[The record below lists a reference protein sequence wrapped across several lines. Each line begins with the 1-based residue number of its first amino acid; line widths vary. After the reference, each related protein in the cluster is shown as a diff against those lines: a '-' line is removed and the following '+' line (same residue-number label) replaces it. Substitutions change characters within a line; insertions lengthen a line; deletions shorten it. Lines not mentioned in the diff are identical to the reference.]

1 MNTRI
6 YSTDK
11 GQVIRRIPDND
22 IIIEFGNLSWKLSI
36 LQLKMLKSFAK
47 KIDGDYYEKINQNSF
62 YRRKIRMPI
71 HDTNLSIVLSAN
83 ELEDFKK
90 LLSGVPDNILEKED
104 IHDILYHITQNH
116 YDRLDKH
123 PDTFHFINPSFKYFL
138 N

>member
-47 KIDGDYYEKINQNSF
+47 NIDGSYFKKINQNSF
-62 YRRKIRMPI
+62 YRRKVRIPI
-71 HDTNLSIVLSAN
+71 HGTTLSILLSTD
-83 ELEDFKK
+83 ELEDFKA
-90 LLSGVPDNILEKED
+90 LLSGIPANALEKED
-104 IHDILYHITQNH
+104 IYNILYHITENH
-116 YDRLDKH
+116 YDR
-123 PDTFHFINPSFKYFL
+123 PDEPTDEIHLIHPSFKYFL

>member
-36 LQLKMLKSFAK
+36 LQFKMLKKFAQ
-47 KIDGDYYEKINQNSF
+47 KIDGTYYERMNKNSF
-62 YRRKIRMPI
+62 YRRKIRIPVKG
-71 HDTNLSIVLSAN
+71 TNLSIVLSAE
-83 ELEDFKK
+83 ELDEFKA
-90 LLSGVPDNILEKED
+90 LLNGIPDQVLEQED
-104 IHDILYHITQNH
+104 IFDALHDIMENR
-116 YDRLDKH
+116 YDRLNKNIEKASLIK
-123 PDTFHFINPSFKYFL
+123 PVVKYFL

>member
-1 MNTRI
+1 MNTKI
-6 YSTDK
+6 YSTEK

-36 LQLKMLKSFAK
+36 LQLNMLKSFAK
-47 KIDGDYYEKINQNSF
+47 EIDGDYYAKINKNSF

-71 HDTNLSIVLSAN
+71 HGTNLSILLSTD

-90 LLSGVPDNILEKED
+90 LLSGIPDNILEEED
-104 IHDILYHITQNH
+104 IYDILYHIIHNH
-116 YDRLDKH
+116 YDRLEEPKNNM
-123 PDTFHFINPSFKYFL
+123 HFINTSFKYFL